1 MYKREVQNRTYR
13 WPIDIWKRCSMSL
26 IIREKQIKTTM
37 RCHISPVRMAI
48 ISKSTNK
55 CWKGS
60 NFILL
65 VECRLVQPL
74 WKAVWRYYKKLKMDL
89 PFDPVILGINPKK
102 PETLIWKNISTPTFT
117 TALLTIAKTWKQPK
131 CPSVD
136 EWIKQLWDIYTMEYY
151 SAIKKKKISLFVTA
165 WMDLDNIMLSEI
177 SQQETNIID
186 FPQKWNQM
194 NKLN

>member
-1 MYKREVQNRTYR
+1 MKSSTKRKSMFNIIVSSKEKLYIRFQKERREECTKEKFRTYR

-37 RCHISPVRMAI
+37 RCNISPVRMAI

-117 TALLTIAKTWKQPK
+117 TALLTITKMWKQPK

-136 EWIKQLWDIYTMEYY
+136 EWIKNLWYISKMEYY
-151 SAIKKKKISLFVTA
+151 SSVKKIPFVIA
-165 WMDLDNIMLSEI
+165 WMDL
-177 SQQETNIID
+177 
-186 FPQKWNQM
+186 
-194 NKLN
+194 